1 MGAVCRLRPTPGAYL
16 LRSVNAI
23 VRMLD
28 QFAFTTFE
36 CVFGYEGTLRDIK
49 NILAFQKVVVGDTRA
64 AIMGLRDERHL
75 TYSRKGSCRTGT
87 IPSPPKGHRP
97 RKVVPTIQFGRTQS
111 GNRRL
116 RQSVGTSLF
125 EAGSRRPWSLSMMM
139 RRLGGTTT
147 TCMIPSGTRLRMKFR
162 FQRSV

>member
-1 MGAVCRLRPTPGAYL
+1 MESRTEQSNGASEGQSALKLDDGTGLRVVNARFVREQQFEWELFAGYDQ
-16 LRSVNAI
+16 LRVLTYSASVNAI

-75 TYSRKGSCRTGT
+75 HILEKVHAGQARFRVLRKAIAHAKLYLLS
-87 IPSPPKGHRP
+87 SS
-97 RKVVPTIQFGRTQS
+97 GRT
-111 GNRRL
+111 
-116 RQSVGTSLF
+116 
-125 EAGSRRPWSLSMMM
+125 
-139 RRLGGTTT
+139 
-147 TCMIPSGTRLRMKFR
+147 
-162 FQRSV
+162 